1 MWFSIYVRKIF
12 KPINTNGRKKRG
24 VKGSKVS
31 ILHLN
36 CLMLIP
42 IDCDKLHIY
51 NLILRV
57 TTKVTQRDILENTT
71 DKTKL
76 NSKNKTFK
84 IRSTFMELS
93 T

>member
-12 KPINTNGRKKRG
+12 KPINTNGREKRD

-36 CLMLIP
+36 CKMLIP
-42 IDCDKLHIY
+42 IDCDKWQIY
-51 NLILRV
+51 NVIPRV
-57 TTKVTQRDILENTT
+57 TTKVTQRDILKNTT
-71 DKTKL
+71 DKAKG
-76 NSKNKTFK
+76 NSKNK